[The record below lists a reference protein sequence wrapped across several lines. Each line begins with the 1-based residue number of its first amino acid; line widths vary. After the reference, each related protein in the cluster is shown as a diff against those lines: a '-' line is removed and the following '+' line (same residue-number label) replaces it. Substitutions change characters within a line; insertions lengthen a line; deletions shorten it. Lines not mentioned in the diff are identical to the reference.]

1 LKGARGM
8 LTILG
13 TAEDRLTAEVH
24 RQTVAAGAPALLLGE
39 SELFSATPFSLEI
52 NRTER
57 SGFFQY
63 NGRAIALGDI
73 SGLLF
78 RIPRVWWPS
87 AQFDLQ
93 DQIFVYHET
102 ASAWFCLLS
111 GLGCRQINRFGL
123 GWWVHDCCYPE
134 QLSASAAARLG
145 LEAVEP
151 GDAAQRPIRIFPT
164 PVTEAERSRHVY
176 VVGDTILPR
185 TPGDREVAALL
196 ASHRSALGDWQ
207 RESGISFCRFDFRH
221 DAAIELAYVE
231 PIPMLDD
238 ERPELVAKIAEEL
251 TRLLL

>member
-1 LKGARGM
+1 M
-8 LTILG
+8 LGILG
-13 TAEDRLTAEVH
+13 TVEDRLIAEVH
-24 RQTVAAGAPALLLGE
+24 RQTAAAGVSALLLGE

-52 NRTER
+52 DGTER
-57 SGFFQY
+57 SGFLQY
-63 NGRAIALGDI
+63 DGRVIALSDI

-78 RIPRVWWPS
+78 RLPRLWWPS

-111 GLGCRQINRFGL
+111 GLGCTQINRFGL

-145 LEAVEP
+145 LQASEP
-151 GDAAQRPIRIFPT
+151 SVAAQPPIRLFPT

-196 ASHRSALGDWQ
+196 VSRRSALEEWQ
-207 RESGISFCRFDFRH
+207 RASGISFCRLDFRH
-221 DAAIELAYVE
+221 DAAIEVAYVE
-231 PIPMLDD
+231 PMPMLDE